1 MPNQYPITDIPG
13 VGGPGFYPP
22 TSDYGYAQDEQTSS
36 SSGGSALGG
45 AASGA
50 AAGMAFGPYGA
61 LIGAGLG
68 ALGSYLGGKK
78 TNQAN
83 AAESARNRAFQERMS
98 STAYQRAAADL
109 KAAGLNRILALGNPA
124 SSPGGST
131 ATMQNPAA
139 QAGQIISSGTAS
151 AMNLLA
157 QKSAIANVQ
166 ADTAVKSATALKTGQ
181 EIKNLTTAQEVQIAE
196 RDIKRLQIPGVRSEA
211 EFWEWIQ
218 TADASEAV
226 KAFGK
231 AGPFLLKVLPLFVG
245 NKKP

>member
-1 MPNQYPITDIPG
+1 MAWDG
-13 VGGPGFYPP
+13 
-22 TSDYGYAQDEQTSS
+22 EQSS
-36 SSGGSALGG
+36 ASSGGSSALGG

-50 AAGMAFGPYGA
+50 MAGASFGPWGA
-61 LIGAGLG
+61 LIGAGVG
-68 ALGSYLGGKK
+68 ALGSYLGGSSS
-78 TNQAN
+78 NRAN

-98 STAYQRAAADL
+98 NTAYQRAAADL

-139 QAGQIISSGTAS
+139 QAGQIISSGTTS

-166 ADTAVKSATALKTGQ
+166 ADTAVKQTTALKTGQ
-181 EIKNLTTAQEVQIAE
+181 EIKNLTTAQEIQIAE
-196 RDIKRLQIPGVRSEA
+196 RDIKRLQIPGVQSESD
-211 EFWEWIQ
+211 FWNWIQ

-231 AGPFLLKVLPLFVG
+231 AGPFILKLLPMLIGKD
-245 NKKP
+245 KK